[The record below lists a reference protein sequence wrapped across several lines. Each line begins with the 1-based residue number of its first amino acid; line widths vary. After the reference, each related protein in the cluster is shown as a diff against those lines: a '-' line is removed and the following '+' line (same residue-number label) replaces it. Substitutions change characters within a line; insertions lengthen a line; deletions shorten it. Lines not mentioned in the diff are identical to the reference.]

1 MSAGGASEPFDY
13 LLKVRTQAAGVTL
26 NTLHCLHTH
35 QNALYPQ
42 VLFELLTDMLCK
54 SRFCWW
60 ATRVWASPRC

>member
-1 MSAGGASEPFDY
+1 MSAGAASEPFDY

-35 QNALYPQ
+35 QNALHPQ
-42 VLFELLTDMLCK
+42 VLSVLHTDVLCE

>member
-35 QNALYPQ
+35 QDATFFPGA
-42 VLFELLTDMLCK
+42 FELHTDVLCK

-60 ATRVWASPRC
+60 ATQEWASPHC